1 MYIWLITV
9 KENQNST
16 VVKVVKKKN
25 RFYSGTITIRER
37 DLSIELS
44 STYGMDKQR
53 YSQAGWGLVDEK
65 LRENIKSRGDF
76 G

>member
-16 VVKVVKKKN
+16 VVKVVKKT

-53 YSQAGWGLVDEK
+53 YSQAGWGSVDEI

-76 G
+76 S